1 MAATN
6 KPVDPLDASNGD
18 ELLQELLHG
27 VAQQLARQHNLQI
40 VGMVMRDIE
49 KQFRGVRITGFLPIL
64 IMREATERIR
74 QLKNKKIETV
84 FPVAETAK
92 LDFLRFEFKYIL
104 SASLRECIE
113 NDIRHFV
120 TLDPF
125 VASQADQNYM
135 VRSLYYDDRE
145 FSSYHQKKD
154 GMLRRAKF
162 RLRTYTNNPDD
173 SCKTY
178 LEIKGRYNSLVFKHR
193 AGFNAT
199 VTSRVF
205 ADCANITNEIL
216 DNINDSPVAD
226 QFKYELERKQ
236 LSPVMLIDYIRRPY
250 ISKYDSEFRL
260 TFDSHLHG
268 TVTNHLFPCQ
278 VQNRQ
283 ILSGYTVLEIKFKD
297 SIPLWFHRIIK
308 NYGLERKSISKVC
321 KGMEVWN
328 MIPDL
333 I

>member
-1 MAATN
+1 MTA
-6 KPVDPLDASNGD
+6 L
-18 ELLQELLHG
+18 
-27 VAQQLARQHNLQI
+27 
-40 VGMVMRDIE
+40 
-49 KQFRGVRITGFLPIL
+49 
-64 IMREATERIR
+64 
-74 QLKNKKIETV
+74 NKKFKTVLPDAETDKTV
-84 FPVAETAK
+84 PVAETVK

-125 VASQADQNYM
+125 VASQVNQNYM
-135 VRSLYYDDRE
+135 VRSLYYDDRA
-145 FSSYHQKKD
+145 FSSYHQKKE
-154 GMLRRAKF
+154 GALRRAKF
-162 RLRTYTNNPDD
+162 RLRTYTNNPEDF
-173 SCKTY
+173 CKTY

-193 AGFNAT
+193 AGFNAD
-199 VTSRVF
+199 VTSRTF
-205 ADCANITNEIL
+205 ADCANTTSEIL

-226 QFKYELERKQ
+226 QFRYELERKQ
-236 LSPVMLIDYIRRPY
+236 LRPVMLIDYIRRPY

-260 TFDSHLHG
+260 TFDSLLNG
-268 TVTNHLFPCQ
+268 TVTNRLFPCE

-297 SIPLWFHRIIK
+297 SIPLWFYRIIK
-308 NYGLERKSISKVC
+308 NYGLQRKSISKVC

-333 I
+333 V